1 MLISQRPFNRLLLPI
16 IFLGITVF
24 SGEALGQKIS
34 ERVSYAMPTLSMSAS
49 PMVVTTCPGEVATTS
64 SRVQLY
70 ADAKSPSG
78 NSIRYSWRA
87 NGGRITGEGPT
98 VTWDLSGLSPGYYKA
113 FVEIDTAADEEECE
127 AFASTTVLVR
137 CPPPVC
143 PNVAI
148 ACPEQIAVDQPLTFR
163 STITG
168 GTANVRPEYNWTVS
182 AGRII
187 EGQGTNS
194 ITVDTTGLAGQTVT
208 ASLSMD
214 GYNLDCSA
222 VCSVGIPIPIPPS
235 RKFDEFPDIAR
246 NDEKA
251 RLDNYAIELQNDP
264 TATAYVIVYPGQ
276 RSRTGDV
283 QRHTNRIVEYLVN
296 TRGIDGGRIM
306 TITGPQRN
314 ELFIELWL
322 TPQGAVA
329 PIPGR

>member
-1 MLISQRPFNRLLLPI
+1 MLRRQSPLRGSFLLLALAGI
-16 IFLGITVF
+16 SIFASQTF
-24 SGEALGQKIS
+24 AQKVR
-34 ERVSYAMPTLSMSAS
+34 EVVSYSPPTLSMSAD
-49 PMVVTTCPGEVATTS
+49 PMVVTTCPGEVAMTS
-64 SRVQLY
+64 SRVQLQ
-70 ADAKSPSG
+70 ANASSPSG
-78 NSIRYSWRA
+78 NAIRYTWRA
-87 NGGRITGEGPT
+87 SAGRINGDGPS
-98 VTWDLSGLSPGYYKA
+98 VSWDLSGLSPGYYKA
-113 FVEIDTAADEEECE
+113 FVEIDTATDEEECE

-148 ACPEQIAVDQPLTFR
+148 VCPEKIAVNQPLTFS

-168 GTANVRPEYNWTVS
+168 GSANVTPIYNWTVS
-182 AGRII
+182 AGRIV
-187 EGQGTNS
+187 EGQGTSS
-194 ITVDTTGLAGQTVT
+194 ITVDTTGLEGQTVS
-208 ASLSMD
+208 ASLSMG

-222 VCSVGIPIPIPPS
+222 TCAVGIPIPLPPS

-276 RSRTGDV
+276 RSRPGDV
-283 QRHTNRIVEYLVN
+283 QRHTNRIVDYLVN

-306 TITGPQRN
+306 TITGPVRG

-329 PIPGR
+329 PLPGR